1 MLIRLTDKL
10 NVAIAYRI
18 CVVEERAGMLIL
30 SYGME
35 GSFIYVYF
43 SYDIATT
50 FWVVPVFYII
60 ADPRSI
66 R

>member
-1 MLIRLTDKL
+1 MINIIRLTDKL
-10 NVAIAYRI
+10 NGAIAYRI

-50 FWVVPVFYII
+50 F
-60 ADPRSI
+60 
-66 R
+66 